1 MASDPKGLG
10 AKFDAPTDA
19 EFNTRSI
26 EATMAPM
33 GTLPHVTP
41 RADHDRRRRVRRR
54 SALL

>member
-19 EFNTRSI
+19 EFNTRGI
-26 EATMAPM
+26 EATIAPM

-41 RADHDRRRRVRRR
+41 RADHDRRRGV
-54 SALL
+54 

>member
-10 AKFDAPTDA
+10 ANTHTDA
-19 EFNTRSI
+19 EFNTRDI

-41 RADHDRRRRVRRR
+41 RADHDRRRGV
-54 SALL
+54 